1 MKPAPFSYHRPET
14 LAEAVGTL
22 AAFGDEAKVLAGG
35 QSLVPVMAL
44 RLGRFGH
51 IVDLGQVSALRY
63 VRDDG
68 GGGGSSSSSI
78 AVGAMTTHAAAG
90 RDPLVA
96 GSVPLLARA
105 IPFIGHFQIRNRGT
119 VGGSCAHADP
129 AAEIPAVA
137 VTLDAE
143 MEAAGPERTRR
154 IPAAEFFASTYT
166 TTLEPDEVLTSLRI
180 PVWPGR
186 TGFAIREFA
195 RRSGD
200 FALAGALCAVT
211 LDAGGRIERAAIGL
225 LGLGAVPVRAFQ
237 AEQAI
242 TGAAP
247 GDLDMTEIGLLA
259 VADTDPPDDVHAT
272 SAYRRRVGAAMAAQ
286 ALTAAVA
293 EAQTGVTQEAADG

>member
-1 MKPAPFSYHRPET
+1 MKPAPFSYHRPDT

-51 IVDLGQVSALRY
+51 IVDLGRVSTLTY
-63 VRDDG
+63 VRDG
-68 GGGGSSSSSI
+68 GGSI

-119 VGGSCAHADP
+119 IGGSCAHADP

-180 PVWPGR
+180 PVCPGR
-186 TGFAIREFA
+186 TGSAIREFA

-225 LGLGAVPVRAFQ
+225 LGLGSVPVRALQ

-247 GDLDMTEIGLLA
+247 GDLDMTEVGLLA

-272 SAYRRRVGAAMAAQ
+272 SAYRRRVGAAMASQ

-293 EAQTGVTQEAADG
+293 EAQAGTGATEEAAHG

>member
-14 LAEAVGTL
+14 LTEAVGTL

-51 IVDLGQVSALRY
+51 IVDLGQVGALRY

-68 GGGGSSSSSI
+68 GSI

-129 AAEIPAVA
+129 AAEIPAVV

-143 MEAAGPERTRR
+143 MEAVGGAHERTRR

-166 TTLEPDEVLTSLRI
+166 TTLEPDEVLTALRF
-180 PVWPGR
+180 PVWQGR

-225 LGLGAVPVRAFQ
+225 LGLGAVPVRPFQ

-272 SAYRRRVGAAMAAQ
+272 SAYRRREAMAAQ
-286 ALTAAVA
+286 ARTYAVE
-293 EAQTGVTQEAADG
+293 EAQAGTGATQEAADG

>member
-1 MKPAPFSYHRPET
+1 MKPAPFSYHRPDT

-51 IVDLGQVSALRY
+51 IVDLGRVGALSY
-63 VRDDG
+63 VRD
-68 GGGGSSSSSI
+68 GGGSV

-143 MEAAGPERTRR
+143 MEAAGAAPERTRR

-166 TTLEPDEVLTSLRI
+166 TTLEPDEVLTALRF

-186 TGFAIREFA
+186 TGSAIREFA

-211 LDAGGRIERAAIGL
+211 LNTGGRIERAAIGL
-225 LGLGAVPVRAFQ
+225 LGLGAVPVRALQ
-237 AEQAI
+237 AEQAV

-293 EAQTGVTQEAADG
+293 EAQAGTGATQEAAHG

>member
-1 MKPAPFSYHRPET
+1 MKPAPFSYHRPDT

-51 IVDLGQVSALRY
+51 IVDLGRVSALTY
-63 VRDDG
+63 VRDG
-68 GGGGSSSSSI
+68 EGSVS
-78 AVGAMTTHAAAG
+78 VGAMTTHAAAG
-90 RDPLVA
+90 RDLLVA

-143 MEAAGPERTRR
+143 MEAVGGAPERTRR

-166 TTLEPDEVLTSLRI
+166 TTLEPDEVLTALRF

-186 TGFAIREFA
+186 TGSAIREFA

-211 LDAGGRIERAAIGL
+211 LDAGGRVERAAIGL
-225 LGLGAVPVRAFQ
+225 LGLGSVPVRALP

-293 EAQTGVTQEAADG
+293 EAQAATGATQEAAHG

>member
-1 MKPAPFSYHRPET
+1 MKPAPFSYHRADT
-14 LAEAVGTL
+14 LDEAVGTL

-51 IVDLGQVSALRY
+51 LVDLGRVAALRY

-68 GGGGSSSSSI
+68 GSV

-90 RDPLVA
+90 RDRLIA

-105 IPFIGHFQIRNRGT
+105 IPYIGHFQIRNRGT

-143 MEAAGPERTRR
+143 MEAAGGAQERTRR

-166 TTLEPDEVLTSLRI
+166 TTLEPDEVLTSLRF

-200 FALAGALCAVT
+200 FALAGALCAVA
-211 LDAGGRIERAAIGL
+211 LDGGGRIERAAIGL
-225 LGLGAVPVRAFQ
+225 LGLGAVPVRGYQ

-242 TGAAP
+242 TGAVP
-247 GDLDMTEIGLLA
+247 GDIDMTEIGLLA

-293 EAQTGVTQEAADG
+293 EAQTGITQEAAHG

>member
-51 IVDLGQVSALRY
+51 IVDLGQVGALRY

-68 GGGGSSSSSI
+68 GSV

-143 MEAAGPERTRR
+143 MEAAGGTPAGTRR

-166 TTLEPDEVLTSLRI
+166 TTLEPDEVLTSLRF

-237 AEQAI
+237 AEQAV

-247 GDLDMTEIGLLA
+247 GDLDLTQIGLLA
-259 VADTDPPDDVHAT
+259 VADTDPPDDVHGT
-272 SAYRRRVGAAMAAQ
+272 SAYRRRVGAALAAQ
-286 ALTAAVA
+286 ALAAAVA
-293 EAQTGVTQEAADG
+293 EAQTDTQEAAHG

>member
-1 MKPAPFSYHRPET
+1 
-14 LAEAVGTL
+14 
-22 AAFGDEAKVLAGG
+22 
-35 QSLVPVMAL
+35 MAL

-51 IVDLGQVSALRY
+51 IVDLGQVGALRY

-68 GGGGSSSSSI
+68 GSI

-90 RDPLVA
+90 RDPLVT

-129 AAEIPAVA
+129 AAEIPVVA

-143 MEAAGPERTRR
+143 MEAAGGAQERTRR

-166 TTLEPDEVLTSLRI
+166 TTLEPDEVLTSLRF

-186 TGFAIREFA
+186 SGFAIREFA

-247 GDLDMTEIGLLA
+247 RDIDMTETGLLA

-293 EAQTGVTQEAADG
+293 EAQAGTGATQEAADG

>member
-1 MKPAPFSYHRPET
+1 MKPAPFSYHRPDT
-14 LAEAVGTL
+14 LAEAVSTL

-51 IVDLGQVSALRY
+51 IVDLGRVAALRY
-63 VRDDG
+63 VRDDS
-68 GGGGSSSSSI
+68 GSV
-78 AVGAMTTHAAAG
+78 AVGAMTAQAAAG
-90 RDPLVA
+90 RDPVVH

-137 VTLDAE
+137 VTLDAD
-143 MEAAGPERTRR
+143 MEAVGPERTRR
-154 IPAAEFFASTYT
+154 IPAAEFFTSTYT
-166 TTLEPDEVLTSLRI
+166 TSLEPDEVLTALHF
-180 PVWPGR
+180 PVWPDR
-186 TGFAIREFA
+186 SGFAIREFA
-195 RRSGD
+195 RRRGD

-211 LDAGGRIERAAIGL
+211 LDADGRIERAAIGL
-225 LGLGAVPVRAFQ
+225 LGLGAVPVRALQ

-247 GDLDMTEIGLLA
+247 GDLDITEIGLLA

-293 EAQTGVTQEAADG
+293 EAQTGVTGVTQEAADG

>member
-1 MKPAPFSYHRPET
+1 
-14 LAEAVGTL
+14 
-22 AAFGDEAKVLAGG
+22 
-35 QSLVPVMAL
+35 
-44 RLGRFGH
+44 
-51 IVDLGQVSALRY
+51 
-63 VRDDG
+63 
-68 GGGGSSSSSI
+68 
-78 AVGAMTTHAAAG
+78 
-90 RDPLVA
+90 
-96 GSVPLLARA
+96 
-105 IPFIGHFQIRNRGT
+105 
-119 VGGSCAHADP
+119 
-129 AAEIPAVA
+129 VA

-166 TTLEPDEVLTSLRI
+166 TTLEPDEVLTSLRF

-211 LDAGGRIERAAIGL
+211 VDAAGRIERAAIGL
-225 LGLGAVPVRAFQ
+225 LGLGAVPVRAYQ

-242 TGAAP
+242 TGADP
-247 GDLDMTEIGLLA
+247 GDIDMTEIGLLA

-286 ALTAAVA
+286 ALTAAVT
-293 EAQTGVTQEAADG
+293 EAQTGTTQEAAHG

>member
-35 QSLVPVMAL
+35 QSLVPVLAL

-51 IVDLGQVSALRY
+51 LVDLGQVAALRY

-68 GGGGSSSSSI
+68 GV

-105 IPFIGHFQIRNRGT
+105 IPFIGHFQVRNRGT

-143 MEAAGPERTRR
+143 MEAVGAEGTRR

-166 TTLEPDEVLTSLRI
+166 TTLAPDEVLTALRF
-180 PVWPGR
+180 PVRPDR
-186 TGFAIREFA
+186 SGFAIREFA

-211 LDAGGRIERAAIGL
+211 LGAGGRIERAAIGL
-225 LGLGAVPVRAFQ
+225 LGLGAVPVRGFQ

-242 TGAAP
+242 TGADPA
-247 GDLDMTEIGLLA
+247 DLDLTEIGLLA

-272 SAYRRRVGAAMAAQ
+272 SAYRRRVGAAAAAQ
-286 ALTAAVA
+286 ALAAAVA
-293 EAQTGVTQEAADG
+293 EAEAGVTRSGGTQEAAHD

>member
-14 LAEAVGTL
+14 LAEAAGTL

-51 IVDLGQVSALRY
+51 IVDLGRVSALRY

-68 GGGGSSSSSI
+68 GSI

-105 IPFIGHFQIRNRGT
+105 IPYIGHFQIRNRGT

-143 MEAAGPERTRR
+143 MEAASAERTRR

-166 TTLEPDEVLTSLRI
+166 TTLKPDEVLTALRFA
-180 PVWPGR
+180 VWPGR
-186 TGFAIREFA
+186 SGFAIREFA

-200 FALAGALCAVT
+200 FALAGALAAVT

-225 LGLGAVPVRAFQ
+225 LGLGAVPVRAHQ

-242 TGAAP
+242 TGADPA
-247 GDLDMTEIGLLA
+247 DLDMAEIGRLA
-259 VADTDPPDDVHAT
+259 VADTDPPDDVHGT
-272 SAYRRRVGAAMAAQ
+272 SAYRRRVGAALASQ
-286 ALTAAVA
+286 ALAAAVA
-293 EAQTGVTQEAADG
+293 EAQTGATQEAAHG

>member
-1 MKPAPFSYHRPET
+1 MKPAPFSYHRPDT

-51 IVDLGQVSALRY
+51 IVDLGRVSALTY
-63 VRDDG
+63 VRD
-68 GGGGSSSSSI
+68 GGGSVT
-78 AVGAMTTHAAAG
+78 VGAMTTHAAAG
-90 RDPLVA
+90 RDPLA

-166 TTLEPDEVLTSLRI
+166 TTLEPDEVLTALRF

-186 TGFAIREFA
+186 TGSAIREFA

-225 LGLGAVPVRAFQ
+225 LGLGSVPVRALQ

-242 TGAAP
+242 TGAVP
-247 GDLDMTEIGLLA
+247 GDLDMTEVGLLA

-272 SAYRRRVGAAMAAQ
+272 SAYRRRVGAAMASQ

-293 EAQTGVTQEAADG
+293 EAQGGTGVTEEAAHD

>member
-1 MKPAPFSYHRPET
+1 MKPAPFSYHRPDT

-51 IVDLGQVSALRY
+51 IVDLGQVAALRY

-68 GGGGSSSSSI
+68 GSV
-78 AVGAMTTHAAAG
+78 AVGAMTAQAAAG

-96 GSVPLLARA
+96 SSVPLLARA

-154 IPAAEFFASTYT
+154 IPAAKFFASTYT

-211 LDAGGRIERAAIGL
+211 LDAGDRIERAAIGL

-242 TGAAP
+242 TGTAP

-293 EAQTGVTQEAADG
+293 EAQAGTGVTQEAAHG

>member
-22 AAFGDEAKVLAGG
+22 AAFGDEAKALAGG

-68 GGGGSSSSSI
+68 GTI
-78 AVGAMTTHAAAG
+78 AVGAMTTHAAGG

-211 LDAGGRIERAAIGL
+211 LDAGGWIERAAIGL
-225 LGLGAVPVRAFQ
+225 LGLGAVPVRAYQ

-247 GDLDMTEIGLLA
+247 ADLDMTEIGLLA

-293 EAQTGVTQEAADG
+293 EAQTGVTQEAAHG

>member
-1 MKPAPFSYHRPET
+1 MKPAPFSYHRPDT

-51 IVDLGQVSALRY
+51 IVDLGRVTALTY

-68 GGGGSSSSSI
+68 GSVG
-78 AVGAMTTHAAAG
+78 VGAMTAQAAAG
-90 RDPLVA
+90 RDPVVA

-143 MEAAGPERTRR
+143 MEVAGPERTRR
-154 IPAAEFFASTYT
+154 IPAAEFFTSTYT
-166 TTLEPDEVLTSLRI
+166 TVLEPEEVLTALRF
-180 PVWPGR
+180 PVWPDR
-186 TGFAIREFA
+186 SGFAIREFA
-195 RRSGD
+195 RRRGD
-200 FALAGALCAVT
+200 FALAGALCGVT

-225 LGLGAVPVRAFQ
+225 LGLGAVPVRALQ

-272 SAYRRRVGAAMAAQ
+272 SAYRRRVGAAMAAR

-293 EAQTGVTQEAADG
+293 EAQAGTGATQEAAHG

>member
-51 IVDLGQVSALRY
+51 IVDLGRVDALRY

-68 GGGGSSSSSI
+68 GSI
-78 AVGAMTTHAAAG
+78 TIGAMTTHAAAG

-105 IPFIGHFQIRNRGT
+105 IPYIGHFQIRNRGT

-143 MEAAGPERTRR
+143 MEAAGGAQERTRR

-166 TTLEPDEVLTSLRI
+166 TTLEPDEVLTSLRF

-200 FALAGALCAVT
+200 FALAGALCAVA
-211 LDAGGRIERAAIGL
+211 LDGGGRIERAAIGL
-225 LGLGAVPVRAFQ
+225 LGLGAVPVRGYQ

-242 TGAAP
+242 TGAVP
-247 GDLDMTEIGLLA
+247 GDIDMTEIGLLA

-293 EAQTGVTQEAADG
+293 EAQTGITQEAAHG

>member
-1 MKPAPFSYHRPET
+1 MKPAPFSYHRPDT
-14 LAEAVGTL
+14 LAAAVGTL

-51 IVDLGQVSALRY
+51 LVDLGQVAALRY

-68 GGGGSSSSSI
+68 GSV
-78 AVGAMTTHAAAG
+78 AVGAMTTYAAAG

-96 GSVPLLARA
+96 DSVPLLARA

-143 MEAAGPERTRR
+143 MEIAGPERTRR
-154 IPAAEFFASTYT
+154 IPATEFFASTYT
-166 TTLEPDEVLTSLRI
+166 TTLEPDEVLTALRF

-225 LGLGAVPVRAFQ
+225 LGLGAVPVRAHQ

-247 GDLDMTEIGLLA
+247 GDLDLTGIGLLA
-259 VADTDPPDDVHAT
+259 VADTDPPDDVHGT
-272 SAYRRRVGAAMAAQ
+272 SAYRRRVGAAMAAH
-286 ALTAAVA
+286 ALAAAVA
-293 EAQTGVTQEAADG
+293 EAQTGIAQEAAHD

>member
-1 MKPAPFSYHRPET
+1 MKPAPFSYHRPDT

-35 QSLVPVMAL
+35 QCLVPVMAL

-51 IVDLGQVSALRY
+51 IVDLGRVSALTY
-63 VRDDG
+63 VRD
-68 GGGGSSSSSI
+68 GGGSV

-90 RDPLVA
+90 RDLLVA

-137 VTLDAE
+137 VTLGAE
-143 MEAAGPERTRR
+143 MEAVGGAPERTRR

-166 TTLEPDEVLTSLRI
+166 TTLEPDEVLTALRF

-186 TGFAIREFA
+186 TGSAIREFA
-195 RRSGD
+195 RRAGD

-211 LDAGGRIERAAIGL
+211 LDADGRIERAAIGL
-225 LGLGAVPVRAFQ
+225 LGLGAVPMRALQ
-237 AEQAI
+237 AEQAV

-293 EAQTGVTQEAADG
+293 EAQAGTDVTREAADG

>member
-1 MKPAPFSYHRPET
+1 MKPAPFSYHRPDT

-51 IVDLGQVSALRY
+51 IVDLGRVTALTY

-68 GGGGSSSSSI
+68 GSVG
-78 AVGAMTTHAAAG
+78 VGAMTAQAAAG
-90 RDPLVA
+90 RDPVVA

-143 MEAAGPERTRR
+143 MEVAGPERTRR
-154 IPAAEFFASTYT
+154 IPAAEFFTSTYT
-166 TTLEPDEVLTSLRI
+166 TVLEPDEVLTALRF
-180 PVWPGR
+180 PVWPDR
-186 TGFAIREFA
+186 SGFAIREFA
-195 RRSGD
+195 RRRGD
-200 FALAGALCAVT
+200 FALAGALCGVT

-225 LGLGAVPVRAFQ
+225 LGLGAVPVRALQ

-272 SAYRRRVGAAMAAQ
+272 SAYRRRVGAALAAR
-286 ALTAAVA
+286 ALAAAVA
-293 EAQTGVTQEAADG
+293 EAQAGTGATQEAAHG

>member
-22 AAFGDEAKVLAGG
+22 AVFGDEAKVLAGG

-51 IVDLGQVSALRY
+51 IVDLGQVGALRY

-68 GGGGSSSSSI
+68 GGGGSSSSI

-166 TTLEPDEVLTSLRI
+166 TTLEPDEVLTALRF
-180 PVWPGR
+180 PVWQGR

-211 LDAGGRIERAAIGL
+211 VDAAGRIERAAIGL

-293 EAQTGVTQEAADG
+293 EAQTGVTQEAAHG

>member
-1 MKPAPFSYHRPET
+1 MKPAPFSYHRPDT

-51 IVDLGQVSALRY
+51 IVDLGRVTALTY

-68 GGGGSSSSSI
+68 GSVG
-78 AVGAMTTHAAAG
+78 VGAMTAQAAAG
-90 RDPLVA
+90 RDPVVA

-143 MEAAGPERTRR
+143 MEVAGQERTRR
-154 IPAAEFFASTYT
+154 IPAAEFFTSTYT
-166 TTLEPDEVLTSLRI
+166 TVLEPDEVLTALRF
-180 PVWPGR
+180 PVWPDR
-186 TGFAIREFA
+186 SGFAIREFA
-195 RRSGD
+195 RRRGD
-200 FALAGALCAVT
+200 FALAGALCGVT

-225 LGLGAVPVRAFQ
+225 LGLGSVPVRALQ

-247 GDLDMTEIGLLA
+247 GDLDVTEIGLLA
-259 VADTDPPDDVHAT
+259 VAGTDPPDDVHAT

-293 EAQTGVTQEAADG
+293 EAQAGTGATQEAAHG

>member
-1 MKPAPFSYHRPET
+1 MKPAPFSYHRPDT

-51 IVDLGQVSALRY
+51 IVDLGQVAALRY

-68 GGGGSSSSSI
+68 GSV
-78 AVGAMTTHAAAG
+78 AVGAMTAQAIAG

-166 TTLEPDEVLTSLRI
+166 TTLEPDEVLTGLRF

-211 LDAGGRIERAAIGL
+211 LDADGRIERAAIGL

-242 TGAAP
+242 TGSTP
-247 GDLDMTEIGLLA
+247 GDRDMTEIGLLA
-259 VADTDPPDDVHAT
+259 VADTDPPEDVHAT
-272 SAYRRRVGAAMAAQ
+272 SAYRRRVGAALVAQ

-293 EAQTGVTQEAADG
+293 EAQTGVTQEAAHG

>member
-14 LAEAVGTL
+14 LAEAAGTL

-44 RLGRFGH
+44 RLGRFAH
-51 IVDLGQVSALRY
+51 IVDLGQIAALRY

-68 GGGGSSSSSI
+68 GSSI
-78 AVGAMTTHAAAG
+78 TVGAMTTQAAAG

-137 VTLDAE
+137 MTLDAE
-143 MEAAGPERTRR
+143 MEAVAQEHTRR

-166 TTLEPDEVLTSLRI
+166 TTLEPDEVLTSLRF

-186 TGFAIREFA
+186 TGFAVREFA
-195 RRSGD
+195 RRNGD
-200 FALAGALCAVT
+200 FALAGALCAIT
-211 LDAGGRIERAAIGL
+211 LDAAGRIERAAIGL
-225 LGLGAVPVRAFQ
+225 LGLGAVPVRAYR

-286 ALTAAVA
+286 ALAAAVA
-293 EAQTGVTQEAADG
+293 EAQAGTGVTREAAHG

>member
-51 IVDLGQVSALRY
+51 IVDLGQVGALRY

-68 GGGGSSSSSI
+68 GSI

-90 RDPLVA
+90 RDRLVA

-137 VTLDAE
+137 VILDAE
-143 MEAAGPERTRR
+143 MEATGPERTRR
-154 IPAAEFFASTYT
+154 IPAGEFFASTYT

-211 LDAGGRIERAAIGL
+211 LDAAGRIERAAIGL
-225 LGLGAVPVRAFQ
+225 LGLGAVPVRGYQ

-247 GDLDMTEIGLLA
+247 GDLDLTGIGLLA

-293 EAQTGVTQEAADG
+293 EAQTGVRQEAAHG

>member
-1 MKPAPFSYHRPET
+1 MKPAPFSYHCPDT
-14 LAEAVGTL
+14 LGEAVSTL

-51 IVDLGQVSALRY
+51 IVDLGRVTALTY
-63 VRDDG
+63 VRD
-68 GGGGSSSSSI
+68 GGGSVE
-78 AVGAMTTHAAAG
+78 VGAMTAQAAAG
-90 RDPLVA
+90 RDPVVA

-154 IPAAEFFASTYT
+154 IPAAEFFTSTYT
-166 TTLEPDEVLTSLRI
+166 TVLEPDEVLTALRF
-180 PVWPGR
+180 PVWPDR
-186 TGFAIREFA
+186 SGFAIREFA
-195 RRSGD
+195 RRRGD
-200 FALAGALCAVT
+200 FALAGALCGVT
-211 LDAGGRIERAAIGL
+211 LDAGGRIERAAIAL
-225 LGLGAVPVRAFQ
+225 LGLGAVPVRALQ

-286 ALTAAVA
+286 VLAAAVA
-293 EAQTGVTQEAADG
+293 EAQTGVTGATRAAAHG

>member
-1 MKPAPFSYHRPET
+1 VRAAGVKPAPFSYHRPDT
-14 LAEAVGTL
+14 LDEAVGTL
-22 AAFGDEAKVLAGG
+22 AACGDEAKVLAGG
-35 QSLVPVMAL
+35 QSLVPVLAL
-44 RLGRFGH
+44 RLGRFAH
-51 IVDLGQVSALRY
+51 LVDLGRVGALRY

-68 GGGGSSSSSI
+68 GSV
-78 AVGAMTTHAAAG
+78 AVGAMTTQAAAG
-90 RDPLVA
+90 RDPLITS
-96 GSVPLLARA
+96 SVPLLARA

-143 MEAAGPERTRR
+143 IEAAGTERTRR

-166 TTLEPDEVLTSLRI
+166 TTLAPDEVLMALHF

-186 TGFAIREFA
+186 SGFAIREFA

-211 LDAGGRIERAAIGL
+211 VDAGGRIERAAIGL
-225 LGLGAVPVRAFQ
+225 LGLGAVPVRAVQ
-237 AEQAI
+237 AEQAV

-247 GDLDMTEIGLLA
+247 ADLDVTETGLLA

-286 ALTAAVA
+286 ALAAAVA
-293 EAQTGVTQEAADG
+293 EAQAGVIQEAAHD

>member
-14 LAEAVGTL
+14 LTEAVGTL

-68 GGGGSSSSSI
+68 GSI

-143 MEAAGPERTRR
+143 MEAAGGAQERTRR

-166 TTLEPDEVLTSLRI
+166 TTLEPDEVLTSLRF
-180 PVWPGR
+180 PVWPCR

-225 LGLGAVPVRAFQ
+225 LGLGAVPVRASQ

-247 GDLDMTEIGLLA
+247 GDLDMTATGLLA

-286 ALTAAVA
+286 ALTAAVT
-293 EAQTGVTQEAADG
+293 EAQTGTGITQEAADG

>member
-14 LAEAVGTL
+14 LAEATGTL

-51 IVDLGQVSALRY
+51 LVDLGQVGALRY
-63 VRDDG
+63 VRDDDG
-68 GGGGSSSSSI
+68 SI

-143 MEAAGPERTRR
+143 MEAAGGAQERTRR

-166 TTLEPDEVLTSLRI
+166 TTLEPDEVLTSLRF

-211 LDAGGRIERAAIGL
+211 VDAGGRIVRAAIGL
-225 LGLGAVPVRAFQ
+225 LGLGAVPVRAYQ

-242 TGAAP
+242 TGAVP

-286 ALTAAVA
+286 ALTAAAA
-293 EAQTGVTQEAADG
+293 EAQAGVTQEAAHG